1 MESLQNL
8 TPAQRYYQTHK
19 DAKKEYGRNYYY
31 ANRDKI
37 LKSIKDK
44 KEKPSI
50 LIPVAPSPLDAHRG
64 RGIKVADAV
73 NTIVY
78 FD

>member
-1 MESLQNL
+1 MENL

-31 ANRDKI
+31 ANREKI
-37 LKSIKDK
+37 LKSIRDK

-50 LIPVAPSPLDAHRG
+50 LVPVAPSPLDAYRG
-64 RGIKVADAV
+64 RGVHQV
-73 NTIVY
+73 ENNQNTIVY
-78 FD
+78 FN